1 MENRTPE
8 NKNESLAPEREKQ
21 PLGKRVGK
29 WMGWLG
35 RNLWGGLV
43 HNVWLKLLS
52 LLLAI
57 LLWNY
62 VISTNT
68 SITRTKVVNDLTGY
82 MTGQTTLNANR
93 LALLDDPTEALSN
106 ISVTVD
112 APQTYYSR
120 VSAENVLVSLDLS
133 SVRTA
138 GTQEVPLRATSS
150 FGRVTDIV
158 PESLTLTFETQDSR
172 SVPINTVI
180 SGDAQEDYWYSV
192 TRVNPSFLTVSGA
205 ASVVRNIGSATVYAD
220 ITSRDAPFTQA
231 LPYALFDTAGE
242 AVEQEMLNLSSSSVS
257 VSVDVYPTKDLPVST
272 DLANVVTGQ
281 PADGYVVQS
290 VTMQPDMVTV
300 AADAEL
306 LDGLTELMI
315 EPVSVEGASQSFT
328 TRAAI
333 SQLSGLRNLSSE
345 QVYVNVVVT
354 EASVV
359 GRVKDLSVLVS
370 GKAAGLSVEY
380 SPMSVIVTGPRSDIE
395 QLQKEGVYVSVDL
408 TGLGPGT
415 YEIAPVFDQDRYPN
429 VEFKPEHEKMTV
441 VLTEIGS
448 E

>member
-1 MENRTPE
+1 MENKRPE
-8 NKNESLAPEREKQ
+8 AEQPRQEK
-21 PLGKRVGK
+21 PARRDRFAGR
-29 WMGWLG
+29 MAWLG
-35 RNLWGGLV
+35 RSVWGALSR
-43 HNVWLKLLS
+43 NVWLKLLS

-68 SITRTKVVNDLTGY
+68 SITRAKVVNGLTGY
-82 MTGQTTLNANR
+82 VTGQTTLSANR

-120 VSAENVLVSLDLS
+120 VSADNVLVSLDLS

-138 GTQEVPLRATSS
+138 GTQEVPLRATST
-150 FGRVTDIV
+150 FGRVTEIV
-158 PESLTLTFETQDSR
+158 PEALRLTFEAQDSR
-172 SVPINTVI
+172 SVPINTVF
-180 SGDAQEDYWYSV
+180 SGDVLEDYWYNV

-205 ASVVRNIGSATVYAD
+205 ASVVRSIGSANVYVD
-220 ITSRDAPFTQA
+220 VTSRDAPFTQA
-231 LPYALFDTAGE
+231 LPYGLFDTAGAE
-242 AVEQEMLNLSSSSVS
+242 VAQGMLNLSSSSVS

-272 DLANVVTGQ
+272 DLAKVVTGQ
-281 PADGYVVQS
+281 PGEGYVVQS
-290 VTMQPDMVTV
+290 VTMQPDVVTV

-315 EPVSVEGASQSFT
+315 EPVSVEGATQSFT
-328 TRAAI
+328 ARAAI
-333 SQLSGLRNLSSE
+333 SQLSGLRNVSSE
-345 QVYVNVVVT
+345 QVYVNVVIS

-359 GRVKDLSVLVS
+359 GRVKDISVLVS

-395 QLQKEGVYVSVDL
+395 NLQKEGVYVSLDL
-408 TGLGPGT
+408 SGLGPGT
-415 YEIAPVFDQDRYPN
+415 YEIVPVFDQDRYPN
-429 VEFKPEHEKMTV
+429 VEFKPEHETMTV
-441 VLTEIGS
+441 VLTEIGA

>member
-1 MENRTPE
+1 MDNRTPE
-8 NKNESLAPEREKQ
+8 NNIENSAPEKKEKTRRRF
-21 PLGKRVGK
+21 GKTL
-29 WMGWLG
+29 GWLG
-35 RNLWGGLV
+35 RNVWGALS

-68 SITRTKVVNDLTGY
+68 SITRAKVINGLTGY
-82 MTGQTTLNANR
+82 VTGQTTLSANR
-93 LALLDDPTEALSN
+93 LALLDDPTEDLSN

-112 APQTYYSR
+112 TPQTYYAR

-138 GTQEVPLRATSS
+138 GTQEVPLRATST

-158 PESLTLTFETQDSR
+158 PESLTLTFEAQDSR
-172 SVPINTVI
+172 SVPINTVL
-180 SGDAQEDYWYSV
+180 SGDVQENYWYNV

-205 ASVVRNIGSATVYAD
+205 ASVVRNIGSATVQVD
-220 ITSRDAPFTQA
+220 VTSRDAPFTQA
-231 LPYALFDTAGE
+231 LPYALLDTGG
-242 AVEQEMLNLSSSSVS
+242 VEVAQGMLNLSSSSVS
-257 VSVDVYPTKDLPVST
+257 ASVDVYPTKDLPVST
-272 DLANVVTGQ
+272 DLANVITGQ
-281 PADGYVVQS
+281 PGEGYVVQS
-290 VTMQPDMVTV
+290 VTMQPDVVTV

-306 LDGLTELMI
+306 LEGLTELMI
-315 EPVSVEGASQSFT
+315 QPVSVEGATQSFSA
-328 TRAAI
+328 RAAI

-345 QVYVNVVVT
+345 QVYVNVVIS
-354 EASVV
+354 ESSVV
-359 GRVKDLSVLVS
+359 GRVKDISVLVS

-415 YEIAPVFDQDRYPN
+415 YEIAPTFDQDRYPN
-429 VEFKPEHEKMTV
+429 VDFKPEHEKMTV

-448 E
+448 N